1 MTILPVVSAVPI
13 ASTIASMA
21 TSVYNGRSVK
31 NSGKNE
37 FFMYRNIQ
45 LTDSELILL
54 SKFLEQ
60 NIAHSEE
67 KDKINLHILWRLF
80 KRFSVNEEK

>member
-1 MTILPVVSAVPI
+1 MIIPPPDFTVSIVP
-13 ASTIASMA
+13 TIASMA
-21 TSVYNGRSVK
+21 TSVYNGESVK

-45 LTDSELILL
+45 LTDSELVLL

-60 NIAHSEE
+60 NISHSEE
-67 KDKINLHILWRLF
+67 KDKINLHILLRLF
-80 KRFSVNEEK
+80 KRFSVNEQK

>member
-1 MTILPVVSAVPI
+1 MRILPSDLSVSIV
-13 ASTIASMA
+13 STIASMA
-21 TSVYNGRSVK
+21 TSVYNGESVK

-45 LTDSELILL
+45 LTDSELVLL

-60 NIAHSEE
+60 NISHSEE
-67 KDKINLHILWRLF
+67 KDKINLHILLRLF
-80 KRFSVNEEK
+80 KRFSVNEQK